1 MRASVSS
8 AQRPTAPSCFRSPV
22 ISFLVQ
28 WFSVS
33 PGVSGFPCALIL
45 CDLVIMPA
53 GQRVLRLYQVNVP
66 CSRSQSQEIA
76 ELELGVCLT
85 LKLVLLG

>member
-1 MRASVSS
+1 MCASVSS
-8 AQRPTAPSCFRSPV
+8 AQHPAAPSCFRSPV

-45 CDLVIMPA
+45 CDLVITPT
-53 GQRVLRLYQVNVP
+53 GQRVLRLQVNVT

-85 LKLVLLG
+85 LKLVPLG